1 MILYCAELMPPLLRG
16 KAPAICHGLTRASP
30 PKPRKGAGCRRRR
43 PPASTSTPTPAPGPR
58 RRRRS

>member
-30 PKPRKGAGCRRRR
+30 PKPRKGAGAGGGGHR
-43 PPASTSTPTPAPGPR
+43 PLPPR
-58 RRRRS
+58 RRLRLARGGGGGL